1 MLSFSKKVTI
11 ASSFYVQ
18 IPMTITEL
26 ETPSVSELL
35 SSIGG
40 SIGLWL
46 GLGAFQAIEIL
57 SRIFVA
63 LANKVRI
70 VYSTQQS
77 ACDE

>member
-1 MLSFSKKVTI
+1 MF
-11 ASSFYVQ
+11 SFYVQ
-18 IPMTITEL
+18 ISMTINEL

-46 GLGAFQAIEIL
+46 GLGAFQAIEVL